1 MSNPTNDPTEFKYF
15 AFVIDGEVV
24 WTHANPSSAEFEMV
38 NAVFSSNPQ
47 VVAIPEELG
56 NTVNWMEGWVFID
69 GQFVL
74 NQE

>member
-1 MSNPTNDPTEFKYF
+1 MSNPTDNPQEFKYF

-24 WTHANPSSAEFEMV
+24 WNHANPLGSDFERV

-47 VVAIPEELG
+47 VVPIPEELG
-56 NTVNWMEGWVFID
+56 NTVNWMEGWSFID